1 MKFSIIIP
9 CKGDSSYLRE
19 CVSNIKKMSF
29 SDYEIIVVP
38 DKKFSI
44 KGVKVIPLNA
54 GPAEKRDLGAEK
66 AKGEFLAFIDDDAYP
81 HKDWLKN
88 SLNYLKGRIVA
99 LGGPQITP
107 DSDSLMQKASG
118 YILSSR
124 LVGGLRARY
133 ESLSKSF
140 FIDDW
145 PTVNFI
151 IKRSIFLKLGGF
163 DTHYY
168 PGEDTKLCLDLI
180 NSGYRIIY
188 APDCIVYHHRRF
200 LFKQHI
206 KQISNYG
213 LHRGFFVKKF
223 PKTSFRL
230 NYFIPSLF
238 IIGLFLGF
246 IISFFSKAFLQLYLV
261 ALISYVLTCFF
272 ASLRA
277 KNLKLIF
284 FTTLGIIITHL
295 FYGINFIKGLLVGSL
310 SR

>member
-9 CKGDSSYLRE
+9 CKEDSDYLRE
-19 CVSNIKKMSF
+19 CIKNIKKMNF
-29 SDYEIIVVP
+29 KNHEVIVIP
-38 DKKFSI
+38 NKKI
-44 KGVKVIPLNA
+44 YLKGVKVIPLSA

-66 AKGEFLAFIDDDAYP
+66 ARGEYLAFIDDDAYP
-81 HKDWLKN
+81 HKYWLKN
-88 SLNYLKGRIVA
+88 ALKYLKGKVVA

-107 DSDSLMQKASG
+107 ESDSLLQKASG
-118 YILSSR
+118 QVLSSR

-151 IKRSIFLKLGGF
+151 IKRSVFLKLGGF

-180 NSGYRIIY
+180 NSGYRISY

-200 LFKQHI
+200 LFKPHI

-223 PKTSFRL
+223 PKTSFKIT
-230 NYFIPSLF
+230 YFAPSLLV
-238 IIGLFLGF
+238 IGLFLGL
-246 IISFFSKAFLQLYLV
+246 ILSFFSSTFLAIYLL
-261 ALISYVLTCFF
+261 ALASYFLICFL
-272 ASLRA
+272 ASLNT
-277 KNLKLIF
+277 KNLKLTF
-284 FTTLGIIITHL
+284 LTTLGIITTHL
-295 FYGINFIKGLLVGSL
+295 FYGINFIRGLLVGGL
-310 SR
+310 LR